1 MDSDKEILAFRCKH
15 RHTAESHPQCYQR
28 YLNGEQTHSIQVN
41 RPKHVR
47 SARILLVDIETLP
60 GEAYF
65 FDPRVE
71 YISPDKVIKDWS
83 ISCWAAKWLFD
94 DTIMGERV
102 SAEEAH
108 ARTDRSILGGIWK
121 LMNEADV
128 VVTQNGVNFDIK
140 KLSSKF
146 IENRFPPPAKFLNV
160 DTLKTAKEV
169 FGFTYNRLD
178 ELGQKLGI
186 GKKIDMNFGDWK
198 NCLTNDE
205 AADHAIDYM
214 LTYCKR
220 DIAPL
225 LEDVYLAML
234 PYMKSHPNM
243 NVYTNHDSDVC
254 PKCESFD
261 LRWKEKPYATA
272 QGLFD
277 SFRCGACGA
286 TGRGTGKEHKIKS
299 TSVV

>member
-1 MDSDKEILAFRCKH
+1 MDKLSFRCKH
-15 RHTAESHPQCYQR
+15 RHTAESHPQCYDR
-28 YLNGEQTHSIQVN
+28 YLKGEETHSLQVN

-71 YISPDKVIKDWS
+71 YISPNKVIKDWS

-94 DTIMGERV
+94 DEIMGERV
-102 SAEEAH
+102 SYEEAF

-121 LMNEADV
+121 LMNEADIV
-128 VVTQNGVNFDIK
+128 VWQNGERFDSK
-140 KLSSKF
+140 KLNSKF
-146 IENRFPPPAKFLNV
+146 IENKFPPPTKFLSV

-186 GKKIDMNFGDWK
+186 GKKIDMTFVDWK
-198 NCLTNDE
+198 NCLTNNQP
-205 AADHAIDYM
+205 ADDALEYM

-220 DIAPL
+220 DISPL

-234 PYMKSHPNM
+234 PYIKSHPNL
-243 NVYTNHDSDVC
+243 NLYTNHDKDVC
-254 PKCESFD
+254 PKCESTD
-261 LRWKEKPYATA
+261 LKWNEKFYATS
-272 QGLFD
+272 QGLWD

-286 TGRGTGKEHKIKS
+286 TGRGTGKDHKQKS

>member
-1 MDSDKEILAFRCKH
+1 MDKIDPLSFRCLH

-28 YLNGEQTHSIQVN
+28 YLRGEHTNNLQVV
-41 RPKHVR
+41 RPRHQR
-47 SARILLVDIETLP
+47 SAKILLVDIETLP

-94 DTIMGERV
+94 DVIVGERV
-102 SAEEAH
+102 SSDEAY

-121 LMNEADV
+121 LMNEADI

-140 KLSSKF
+140 KLNSKF
-146 IENRFPPPAKFLNV
+146 IENRFPPPAKYMNV
-160 DTLKTAKEV
+160 DTLKVAKEV

-186 GKKIDMNFGDWK
+186 GKKIDMTFVDWK
-198 NCLTNDE
+198 NCLTNNQPAED
-205 AADHAIDYM
+205 ALDYM

-220 DIAPL
+220 DISPL

-234 PYMKSHPNM
+234 PYIKNHPNL
-243 NVYTNHDSDVC
+243 NIFTNHDSDVC
-254 PKCESFD
+254 PKCESGN
-261 LRWKEKPYATA
+261 LKWNEKPYATPS
-272 QGLFD
+272 GLWE

-286 TGRGTGKEHKIKS
+286 TGRGHGKEHKLKS
-299 TSVV
+299 VTVS

>member
-1 MDSDKEILAFRCKH
+1 MDIMSFRCIH

-28 YLNGEQTHSIQVN
+28 YLNGGHTNTIQVN
-41 RPKHVR
+41 RPKHQR
-47 SARILLVDIETLP
+47 SARILLLDIETLP

-83 ISCWAAKWLFD
+83 ISCFAAKWLFD
-94 DTIMGERV
+94 DEIIGQRV
-102 SAEEAH
+102 SYQEAY
-108 ARTDRSILGGIWK
+108 ARTDRSILGGVWK
-121 LMNEADV
+121 LMNEADI

-140 KLSSKF
+140 KLNSKF
-146 IENRFPPPAKFLNV
+146 IENRFPPPAKFVNV

-186 GKKIDMNFGDWK
+186 GKKIDMNFQDWK
-198 NCLTNDE
+198 NCLTNNQP
-205 AADHAIDYM
+205 ADDALEYM

-220 DIAPL
+220 DISPL

-234 PYMKSHPNM
+234 PYMKNHPNL
-243 NVYTNHDSDVC
+243 NVFTIHDEEVC
-254 PKCESFD
+254 RNCESSD
-261 LRWKEKPYATA
+261 LKWSGKPYYTP
-272 QGLFD
+272 QGLWD
-277 SFRCGACGA
+277 GWVCNSCGAN
-286 TGRGTGKEHKIKS
+286 GRGSGKIHKIKS
-299 TSVV
+299 TSVS